1 MNKKQ
6 QRNDD
11 LDIRSSRLKNCTA
24 IQSPPYSPHI
34 PNN

>member
-11 LDIRSSRLKNCTA
+11 LDIRSSRLNRTWNAETA
-24 IQSPPYSPHI
+24 ANVWKDWS
-34 PNN
+34 